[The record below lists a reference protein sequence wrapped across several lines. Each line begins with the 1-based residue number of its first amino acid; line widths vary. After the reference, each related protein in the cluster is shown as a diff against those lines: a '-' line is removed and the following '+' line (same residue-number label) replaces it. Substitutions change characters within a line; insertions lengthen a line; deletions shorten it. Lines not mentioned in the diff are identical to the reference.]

1 MRLTETNKEFVMEN
15 FEQYEIKEKKKGGA
29 AKFFKAVFVHNIGL
43 KILSVVLGAAL
54 VILAVAL

>member
-1 MRLTETNKEFVMEN
+1 MEN

-29 AKFFKAVFVHNIGL
+29 AKFFKAVFVYNIGL